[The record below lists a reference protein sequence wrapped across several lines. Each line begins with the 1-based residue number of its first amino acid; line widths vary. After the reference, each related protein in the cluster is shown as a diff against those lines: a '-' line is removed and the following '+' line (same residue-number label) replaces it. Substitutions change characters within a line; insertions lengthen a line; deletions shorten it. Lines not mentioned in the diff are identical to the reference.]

1 LGDEPDDARIS
12 MTQRLINP
20 DNVHSPVMPYSHA
33 VVAGDTIY
41 LSAQLPLGVD
51 GRLVGRDDIDAQA
64 EQVFTNMR
72 NVLEAAGAG
81 LDDVVKLS
89 TWLTSR
95 DDRLKVMEVRNQFFG
110 PHHAPSIIAVI
121 DELPVEGAR
130 LQVDA
135 IAVVDGQAKA
145 SATKG

>member
-1 LGDEPDDARIS
+1 MA
-12 MTQRLINP
+12 QRLINP
-20 DNVHSPVMPYSHA
+20 ENVHSPIMPYSHA
-33 VVAGDTIY
+33 VVTGDTIY

-72 NVLEAAGAG
+72 NVLE
-81 LDDVVKLS
+81 
-89 TWLTSR
+89 
-95 DDRLKVMEVRNQFFG
+95 
-110 PHHAPSIIAVI
+110 
-121 DELPVEGAR
+121 GAR

-145 SATKG
+145 STTKG